1 MRINSRTSVRLQ
13 LLDGET
19 STGVYAD
26 YTLTNPLHQFTIQG
40 VANSST
46 AVVYLQGTLQGTT
59 DPSWTTLGQWESS
72 ADGSGALVAADSSWS
87 GMPIGRIRG
96 VLEAGASS
104 GGVSAWVTASV

>member
-1 MRINSRTSVRLQ
+1 MRINSRTGVRLQ
-13 LLDGET
+13 LIDGET

-26 YTLTNPLHQFTIQG
+26 YTLTNPLHQFAVQG

-59 DPSWTTLGQWESS
+59 APSWTTIATWESS
-72 ADGSGALVAADSSWS
+72 ADGSGVLVAADSSWA
-87 GMPIGRIRG
+87 GVPMGRIRG